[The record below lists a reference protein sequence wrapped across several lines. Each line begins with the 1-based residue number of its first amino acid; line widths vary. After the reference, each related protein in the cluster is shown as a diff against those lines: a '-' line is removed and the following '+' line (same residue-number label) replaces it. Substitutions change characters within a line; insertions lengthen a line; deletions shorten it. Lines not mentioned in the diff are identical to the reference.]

1 MTAAMI
7 TLGLRTSATLDAL
20 VELEE
25 VFGFKSPVDDG
36 LVELRDAILWSDVAG
51 QTTWIVIGRVILYT

>member
-1 MTAAMI
+1 MAAAMI

-36 LVELRDAILWSDVAG
+36 LVELRDAIPWSDVAG
-51 QTTWIVIGRVILYT
+51 QTTWVVIGRVVLYT